1 MKKIYLLFVLSLFMF
16 SCGDSF
22 DPVFELRLLP
32 IDQAQTPVSFEYRTS
47 DTITLKYTLPSN
59 CYRFRSV
66 YYEYERN
73 ARVVAINALYDL
85 ESVCTQA
92 TIEEEIKIPIHVLQE
107 DNYIFKF
114 YKGKNSDGDS
124 IFEEVEVPVTN

>member
-1 MKKIYLLFVLSLFMF
+1 MKKIYTFFVLSLFII
-16 SCGDSF
+16 SCSDSY
-22 DPVFELRLLP
+22 DPVFELRILP
-32 IDQAQTPVSFEYRTS
+32 IDQAQTPASFEYRTS
-47 DTITLKYTLPSN
+47 DTIALKYTLPSS

-73 ARVVAINALYDL
+73 TRVVAINALYDL

-107 DNYIFKF
+107 ENYIFKF
-114 YKGKNSDGDS
+114 YKGKDSNGDS